1 MKTATLQQ
9 LIDALSLDELRQ
21 FVDTP
26 IWTPFADKPQETAY
40 YSLADELYYGGAA
53 GGGKSDLLLGIAL
66 TQYYKAIIYRRDSK
80 QCQHLEERMLEILN
94 LAGYQEGR
102 DYRYNSIKMVLRTKG
117 GRRLSFG
124 GVPHIKDLKKFQ
136 GRPRD
141 FVGFDE
147 STEFTQH
154 MYKFLTGWLRTD
166 RTGHRTR
173 IICASN
179 PPADVEGK
187 WVINYWAPW
196 LDPKHPNPAKP
207 GELRWFVTT
216 SKGDEVEV
224 PDASPIEMHGETL
237 QPKSRTFIPAKVD
250 DNPVYVKTG
259 YKAQLQTY
267 QEPLRSLYL
276 LGDFRS
282 SIKDDPWQ
290 VIPTAWVEAAMAR
303 WKETPRP
310 DVPCTCV
317 GVDVARG
324 GVDNTVIAQRWANWV
339 APLTV
344 VPGAKTPDGGS
355 VVALLVPLLH
365 DNRTTVAIDAIGIGA
380 SVVDYM
386 RDFSRANAD
395 LGSGNSDS
403 EQDESFSVSALNA
416 ATKSKA
422 RDKTGRFGFVNQRAE
437 WYWHLREMLDP
448 ESGEDICLPPDREL
462 LQELTSP
469 RYSITSV
476 GIKVEPKE
484 GSISASG
491 VRTQGIRERLGR
503 SPDKADAVV
512 YCFTQGDMKPE
523 MYFALDELNS
533 YSSPWQ
539 LDGGYPGGSYT

>member
-1 MKTATLQQ
+1 MKTATLQR
-9 LIDALSLDELRQ
+9 LIEVLDIDELKQ

-26 IWTPFADKPQETAY
+26 IWTPFSDKPQEIAY

-53 GGGKSDLLLGIAL
+53 GGGKSDLLLGVAL
-66 TQYYKAIIYRRDSK
+66 TQYYQAIIYRRDSK

-94 LAGYQEGR
+94 LAGYREGK
-102 DYRYNSIKMVLRTKG
+102 DYRYNSVKMVLRTKG

-166 RTGHRTR
+166 RVSHRTR

-179 PPADVEGK
+179 PPADVDGR
-187 WVINYWAPW
+187 WVVNYWAPW
-196 LDPKHPNPAKP
+196 LDPKHKNPAKP
-207 GELRWFVTT
+207 GELRWFVVT
-216 SKGDEVEV
+216 SKGEEIEV
-224 PDASPIEMHGETL
+224 PNGAPVVFHGETL
-237 QPKSRTFIPAKVD
+237 KPKSRTFVPAKVD
-250 DNPVYVKTG
+250 DNPIYVKTG

-276 LGDFRS
+276 LGDFRA

-290 VIPTAWVEAAMAR
+290 VIPTAWVEEAMAR
-303 WKETPRP
+303 WETTPRP
-310 DVPCTCV
+310 DVPCSCV

-324 GVDNTVIAQRWANWV
+324 GVDNTVIAVRWDNWV
-339 APLTV
+339 DTLRV
-344 VPGAKTPDGGS
+344 IPGAKTPDGGS

-386 RDFSRANAD
+386 RD
-395 LGSGNSDS
+395 LGSGNSDA
-403 EQDESFSVSALNA
+403 EQEGFNVSALNA
-416 ATKSKA
+416 ACKSTA
-422 RDKTGRFGFVNQRAE
+422 RDKTGRFGFVNQRAQ
-437 WYWHLREMLDP
+437 WYWQMRERLDP
-448 ESGEDICLPPDREL
+448 NSGEDICLPPDREL
-462 LQELTSP
+462 LQELTAP

-491 VRTQGIRERLGR
+491 VRTAGIRERLGR

-512 YCFTQGDMKPE
+512 YCFTAGETRPE
-523 MYFALDELNS
+523 MYFALDELETYN
-533 YSSPWQ
+533 SPWQ
-539 LDGGYPGGSYT
+539 MN